1 MQRAL
6 RNFLETFPLFAAAI
20 LIAHAADKHGWL
32 TQWGAQ
38 LYLWV
43 RIACLLSY
51 AAGIFLLRSVL
62 WNVATLGI
70 IMILAALP

>member
-1 MQRAL
+1 MG
-6 RNFLETFPLFAAAI
+6 
-20 LIAHAADKHGWL
+20 AH
-32 TQWGAQ
+32 

>member
-1 MQRAL
+1 MPRT
-6 RNFLETFPLFAAAI
+6 NT
-20 LIAHAADKHGWL
+20 GWL

-43 RIACLLSY
+43 RIPCLLSY